1 MTTKHPQLN
10 FKIGSNYYS
19 SELNRFIAEK
29 CRTDIVVND
38 IDLIIRYYKDDDRLR
53 IIECKHL
60 NEKLSIGQFLI
71 LEEIQKKTD
80 ISTFILFGN
89 YPFQFSYLYAF
100 LTKSI
105 YAFSSEQLISFVNN
119 KMKVQELETCL
130 VAKINDRNNIYKYI
144 KTHQK

>member
-38 IDLIIRYYKDDDRLR
+38 IDLIIRYYKDDGRMR
-53 IIECKHL
+53 IIECKH
-60 NEKLSIGQFLI
+60 S
-71 LEEIQKKTD
+71 
-80 ISTFILFGN
+80 
-89 YPFQFSYLYAF
+89 
-100 LTKSI
+100 
-105 YAFSSEQLISFVNN
+105 
-119 KMKVQELETCL
+119 
-130 VAKINDRNNIYKYI
+130 